1 MRVVGFGSVP
11 RYTGDAMRKQIL
23 GRSGLAFK
31 SAAARAVGYVKSFP
45 QPVWLLV
52 IATLVES
59 TGRFMVVPY
68 LSLYMNKAGVSLGA
82 LGLVLGAAPV
92 ASVIF
97 GAWGGHLAD
106 RWGRKPV
113 QILGVATSGLALLGF
128 AFAGTNVFV
137 LALLNFMNGMTRTF
151 YRPATNAAL
160 ADLCPP
166 ERRSEAYALNR
177 IALNAAFA
185 WGPLLGVAIFATSPK
200 AGFIVAGTLNLLVG
214 IFIALAV
221 PESSAG
227 RKRLEETSA
236 ASRSVPMPAGSVPLP
251 LSAWREISRDGVFWL
266 WTAGMTLVWGAYDLI
281 QSFLPLHFNAIGVPL
296 WVYGSALTTN
306 ALVCVFAQL
315 PASRLLRVA
324 RIGLSAGASKLAF
337 AVGFLGF
344 AVFRSPAAI
353 VASMLV
359 LSLGEVWGSAVQ
371 VRFVPEHVNPRLM
384 GRYLGLSVVSE
395 LGRAFVAPAA
405 GFLMAAAGGV
415 PVFLGAAGLSVA
427 GGALLFAAG
436 SKHDRAVLTG
446 RAAAVRATSDRPAAC
461 RAGGEVS

>member
-1 MRVVGFGSVP
+1 MGKTTV
-11 RYTGDAMRKQIL
+11 Q
-23 GRSGLAFK
+23 
-31 SAAARAVGYVKSFP
+31 AANRAVHRILAYASSFP
-45 QPVWLLV
+45 RPVWLL
-52 IATLVES
+52 IAATAVES

-82 LGLVLGAAPV
+82 LGLVLSAAPV
-92 ASVIF
+92 ASVVF

-113 QILGVATSGLALLGF
+113 QVLGVATSGAALFGF
-128 AFAGTNVFV
+128 AFAGTNVYV
-137 LALLNFMNGMTRTF
+137 LALLNFLNGMTRTF

-160 ADLCPP
+160 ADLCPA

-185 WGPLLGVAIFATSPK
+185 WGPLIGVAIFMSVPK

-214 IFIALAV
+214 VFIALAI

-227 RKRLEETSA
+227 RKRLEKETAGS
-236 ASRSVPMPAGSVPLP
+236 GSVPIPGGAVSEP

-281 QSFLPLHFNAIGVPL
+281 QSFLPLHFNAAGVPL

-306 ALVCVFAQL
+306 ALICVFAQL

-324 RIGLSAGASKLAF
+324 RIGPSAGVSKLAF
-337 AVGFLGF
+337 AVGFIGF
-344 AVFRSPAAI
+344 AVFKSPVAI
-353 VASMLV
+353 VAAMLV

-371 VRFVPEHVNPRLM
+371 TRFIPEHVDPRLM

-395 LGRAFVAPAA
+395 LGRAVVAPAA
-405 GFLMAAAGGV
+405 GFLMAAAGGT

-427 GGALLFAAG
+427 GGALLFVAG
-436 SKHDRAVLTG
+436 SRHDRAALTG
-446 RAAAVRATSDRPAAC
+446 RTAAGQALTLQSRS
-461 RAGGEVS
+461 GIS

>member
-1 MRVVGFGSVP
+1 
-11 RYTGDAMRKQIL
+11 MRKTAPVL
-23 GRSGLAFK
+23 PALRTLPARV
-31 SAAARAVGYVKSFP
+31 AAYVQSFP
-45 QPVWLLV
+45 RPVWLLV
-52 IATLVES
+52 AATAVES

-68 LSLYMNKAGVSLGA
+68 LSLYMNKSGVSLGA
-82 LGLVLGAAPV
+82 LGLVLGAAPF

-113 QILGVATSGLALLGF
+113 QILGVATSGMALFGF
-128 AFAGTNVFV
+128 AFAGTNVYV
-137 LALLNFMNGMTRTF
+137 LALLNFLNGMTRTF

-160 ADLCPP
+160 ADLCPA

-185 WGPLLGVAIFATSPK
+185 WGPLIGVAIFMTAPK
-200 AGFIVAGTLNLLVG
+200 AGFVVAGTLNLLVG
-214 IFIALAV
+214 VFIALAI

-227 RKRLEETSA
+227 RKRPEVA
-236 ASRSVPMPAGSVPLP
+236 AAGSVPRQV
-251 LSAWREISRDGVFWL
+251 SAWREISHDGVFWL

-281 QSFLPLHFNAIGVPL
+281 QSFLPLHFNATGVPL

-306 ALVCVFAQL
+306 ALVCVLAQL

-324 RIGLSAGASKLAF
+324 RIGPSAGASKLAF

-353 VASMLV
+353 VAAMLV

-371 VRFVPEHVNPRLM
+371 TRFVPEHVDPRLM

-405 GFLMAAAGGV
+405 GFLMAAAGGT

-436 SKHDRAVLTG
+436 SKHDRAALTG
-446 RAAAVRATSDRPAAC
+446 RTAAVRAGS
-461 RAGGEVS
+461 

>member
-1 MRVVGFGSVP
+1 MGKTTARSATRAAQRVLA
-11 RYTGDAMRKQIL
+11 YTR
-23 GRSGLAFK
+23 
-31 SAAARAVGYVKSFP
+31 SFP

-52 IATLVES
+52 AATAVES

-68 LSLYMNKAGVSLGA
+68 LSLYMNRAGVSLGA

-92 ASVIF
+92 ASVVF

-113 QILGVATSGLALLGF
+113 QILGVATSGLALFGF
-128 AFAGTNVFV
+128 AFAGTNVYV
-137 LALLNFMNGMTRTF
+137 LALLNFLNGMTRTF

-160 ADLCPP
+160 ADLCPA

-185 WGPLLGVAIFATSPK
+185 WGPLIGVAIFMSAPK

-214 IFIALAV
+214 VFIALAI

-227 RKRLEETSA
+227 RKQLDKAATGSA
-236 ASRSVPMPAGSVPLP
+236 DSGSVPTPDSPTSGTP

-281 QSFLPLHFNAIGVPL
+281 QSFLPLHFNAAGVPL

-306 ALVCVFAQL
+306 ALVCVFVQL

-324 RIGLSAGASKLAF
+324 RIGPSAGASKLAF
-337 AVGFLGF
+337 AVGFVGF
-344 AVFRSPAAI
+344 AVFRSPVAI
-353 VASMLV
+353 VAAMLV

-371 VRFVPEHVNPRLM
+371 TRFVPEHVDPRLM

-395 LGRAFVAPAA
+395 LGRAVVAPAA
-405 GFLMAAAGGV
+405 GFLMAAAGGT
-415 PVFLGAAGLSVA
+415 PVFLGAAGLSLA

-436 SKHDRAVLTG
+436 SKHDRDALTG
-446 RAAAVRATSDRPAAC
+446 RASASLT
-461 RAGGEVS
+461 RAGRTGPGIS

>member
-1 MRVVGFGSVP
+1 
-11 RYTGDAMRKQIL
+11 
-23 GRSGLAFK
+23 
-31 SAAARAVGYVKSFP
+31 
-45 QPVWLLV
+45 
-52 IATLVES
+52 
-59 TGRFMVVPY
+59 MVVPY
-68 LSLYMNKAGVSLGA
+68 LSLYMSKAGVSLGA
-82 LGLVLGAAPV
+82 LGMVLGAAPV
-92 ASVIF
+92 ANVVF

-113 QILGVATSGLALLGF
+113 QILGVATSGLALFGF
-128 AFAGTNVFV
+128 AFAGTNVYV
-137 LALLNFMNGMTRTF
+137 LALLNFLNGMTRTF
-151 YRPATNAAL
+151 YRPATHAAL
-160 ADLCPP
+160 ADLCPA

-185 WGPLLGVAIFATSPK
+185 WGPLIGIVIFMTVPK

-214 IFIALAV
+214 VFIALAI

-227 RKRLEETSA
+227 RIRLEKTA
-236 ASRSVPMPAGSVPLP
+236 AIAAGSVPTP
-251 LSAWREISRDGVFWL
+251 GSVPRQVSAWREISRDGVFWL
-266 WTAGMTLVWGAYDLI
+266 WTAGMTLIWGAYDLI
-281 QSFLPLHFNAIGVPL
+281 QSFLPLHFNATGVPL

-324 RIGLSAGASKLAF
+324 RIGPSAGASKLAF
-337 AVGFLGF
+337 AVGFVGF

-353 VASMLV
+353 VAAMLV

-371 VRFVPEHVNPRLM
+371 TRFVPEHVDPRLM

-405 GFLMAAAGGV
+405 GFLMAAAGGT
-415 PVFLGAAGLSVA
+415 PVFLSAAGLSVA

-436 SKHDRAVLTG
+436 SKHDRAALRGRTAAQAGAG
-446 RAAAVRATSDRPAAC
+446 RAGPES
-461 RAGGEVS
+461 S

>member
-1 MRVVGFGSVP
+1 
-11 RYTGDAMRKQIL
+11 
-23 GRSGLAFK
+23 
-31 SAAARAVGYVKSFP
+31 
-45 QPVWLLV
+45 
-52 IATLVES
+52 
-59 TGRFMVVPY
+59 MVVPY
-68 LSLYMNKAGVSLGA
+68 LSLYMNRAGVSLGA

-113 QILGVATSGLALLGF
+113 QILGVATSGFALFGF
-128 AFAGTNVFV
+128 AFAGTNVYV
-137 LALLNFMNGMTRTF
+137 LALLNFLNGMTRTF

-160 ADLCPP
+160 ADLCPA

-185 WGPLLGVAIFATSPK
+185 WGPLIGVAIFLSAPR

-214 IFIALAV
+214 VFITLAV

-227 RKRLEETSA
+227 RKRLEVA
-236 ASRSVPMPAGSVPLP
+236 AAGSVPRQV
-251 LSAWREISRDGVFWL
+251 SAWREISRDGVFWL

-281 QSFLPLHFNAIGVPL
+281 QSFLPLHFNATGVPL

-306 ALVCVFAQL
+306 ALVCVLVQL

-324 RIGLSAGASKLAF
+324 RIGPSAGASKLAF
-337 AVGFLGF
+337 AVGFVGF
-344 AVFRSPAAI
+344 AVFRSPAAL
-353 VASMLV
+353 VAAMLV

-371 VRFVPEHVNPRLM
+371 VRFVPEHVDPRLL

-395 LGRAFVAPAA
+395 LGRAVVAPAA
-405 GFLMAAAGGV
+405 GFLMAAAGGT
-415 PVFLGAAGLSVA
+415 PVFLGAAALSVA

-436 SKHDRAVLTG
+436 SKHDRAALTG
-446 RAAAVRATSDRPAAC
+446 RTAANRARSTVLASAQAE
-461 RAGGEVS
+461 AGRVGTGIS